1 MAKSFAEAL
10 KDFEDVQSKYARFGA
25 ADTESRSEL
34 WTRIDEMYHNGRRV
48 AAPSSVRGWQLFTD
62 MKGVGKAAEELYSA
76 AEKAITAAKRDP
88 QGVNVYLGI

>member
-25 ADTESRSEL
+25 ADSEPRSEL

-48 AAPSSVRGWQLFTD
+48 AAPSSVRGWQLFSG
-62 MKGVGKAAEELYSA
+62 MKGAGKAAEELYSA
-76 AEKAITAAKRDP
+76 AEKVLTAVKRDP
-88 QGVNVYLGI
+88 EGVSQYYR